1 MKTEELQALSLQAL
15 KAHLVELKQR
25 EVEIDEIEKK
35 TPLTKELAD
44 ERAAL
49 KKYVKAVGKIHDL
62 KVEAETKKQD
72 VKPKSAYEPKPG
84 TEAMVH
90 LRIVNGKKF
99 DPNTGKALTKPYTQ
113 LFSYAEWL
121 VFKQNF
127 KAIGFSIEE
136 VLHDPYNE
144 AKDYVTVK

>member
-1 MKTEELQALSLQAL
+1 M
-15 KAHLVELKQR
+15 
-25 EVEIDEIEKK
+25 
-35 TPLTKELAD
+35 TKELAE

-49 KKYVKAVGKIHDL
+49 AKYTKAVGKIYDA
-62 KVEAETKKQD
+62 KVEAEAEPKPE
-72 VKPKSAYEPKPG
+72 VKAEPKPEVKAESAYKPKPG
-84 TEAMVH
+84 TEAMLH

-113 LFSYAEWL
+113 MFTYAEWQ
-121 VFKQNF
+121 VFKQHF

-144 AKDYVTVK
+144 AKEFVTAKKD